1 MRSCDIC
8 LFLSDLS
15 YLINVPKLINV
26 VTNDYSFLWEND
38 MSLYVCYTYNI
49 LLWVKYNND
58 NNILCYIIFN
68 NLLLDKNY
76 FKSQLL

>member
-38 MSLYVCYTYNI
+38 MSFYVCYTYNI

-58 NNILCYIIFN
+58 NNILCYINFN